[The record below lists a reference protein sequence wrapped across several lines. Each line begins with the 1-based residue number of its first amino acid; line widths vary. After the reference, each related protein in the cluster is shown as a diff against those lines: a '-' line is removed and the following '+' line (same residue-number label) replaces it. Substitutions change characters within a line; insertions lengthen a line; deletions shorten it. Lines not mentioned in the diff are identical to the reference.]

1 MQSRLAR
8 GIHASAGLD
17 DIPHDDRADGDSSF
31 RAADGFANNRGAQ
44 ISRRNFFQTTSER
57 ANSGSHRMTQ
67 NDVTIFHLTHLLRS
81 SGEGQRRVKLD
92 VLPLAA

>member
-8 GIHASAGLD
+8 GVHAIAGLD
-17 DIPHDDRADGDSSF
+17 GIPHDDRADGGVEL

-44 ISRRNFFQTTSER
+44 IGRRNFLQTTSER

-67 NDVTIFHLTHLLRS
+67 NDVTIFH
-81 SGEGQRRVKLD
+81 
-92 VLPLAA
+92 